1 MIENYFSTAAMALE
15 TAITLFLTTFF
26 LLKRRK
32 QSVGCYIG
40 VFLALLTYMEVY
52 EFAMRFHGT
61 KIWFFGGLIEI
72 LAFVLLITVM
82 TEGCFWRSYCI
93 LVLTQGVTQVV
104 WQVLALPF
112 PTVRHV
118 IRSQLSFMPAPIPD
132 TCVSIFGVSSLSFV
146 IAFLVMRRA
155 FSKEYEGN
163 GKVYERIMIVYIIIS
178 YISLASREKLIDRI
192 QKGEVENYTM
202 VLLVAVW
209 ITFLILLCNVVP
221 YVYNQT
227 ELAWTKKQ
235 QKYLETLL
243 AESGTHYEEL
253 VKLPMEMGRPLS
265 GILTLDAVI
274 TDYVRQAKERGIM
287 FDIVVEPLGTVGIDG
302 LELTAITDTLLRQA
316 FTEVADDTESFVQ
329 LTIRNRCGSVI
340 FDVDYSAHKRK
351 KKKPEGI
358 VPIDTLVN
366 KYGGTFR
373 RRKTKQ
379 EIKVGVL
386 IPAISVN
393 KI

>member
-15 TAITLFLTTFF
+15 TAVTLFLTTFF

-40 VFLALLTYMEVY
+40 VFLELLVYMEAY
-52 EFAMRFHGT
+52 QFAMRFHGP
-61 KIWFFGGLIEI
+61 KIWFFGGLVEI

-93 LVLTQGVTQVV
+93 LVLTQGVTQIV

-112 PTVRHV
+112 PMVRHV
-118 IRSQLSFMPAPIPD
+118 IQTQLSFTPAPIPD
-132 TCVSIFGVSSLSFV
+132 TCVSIFGVASLSFV

-155 FSKEYEGN
+155 FPKEYEGN

-192 QKGEVENYTM
+192 QKGEVENHTM

-209 ITFLILLCNVVP
+209 ITFLILLCNAVP
-221 YVYNQT
+221 YIYNQT

-274 TDYVRQAKERGIM
+274 TDYVRQARERGMM
-287 FDIVVEPLGTVGIDG
+287 FDTVVEPLGSVGIDG

-329 LTIRNRCGSVI
+329 LTIRNRSGSVI
-340 FDVDYSAHKRK
+340 FDVDYSAHKMK

-379 EIKVGVL
+379 EIKIGVL

-393 KI
+393 

>member
-15 TAITLFLTTFF
+15 TAVTLFLTTFF

-40 VFLALLTYMEVY
+40 VFLVLLVYMEAY
-52 EFAMRFHGT
+52 QFAMRFHGP
-61 KIWFFGGLIEI
+61 KIWFFGGLVEI

-93 LVLTQGVTQVV
+93 LVLTQGVTQIV

-112 PTVRHV
+112 PMVRHV
-118 IRSQLSFMPAPIPD
+118 IQTQIGFIQAPIPD
-132 TCVSIFGVSSLSFV
+132 TCVSIFGVASLSFV

-192 QKGEVENYTM
+192 QKGEVENHTM

-209 ITFLILLCNVVP
+209 ITSLILLCNAVP
-221 YVYNQT
+221 YIYNQT

>member
-1 MIENYFSTAAMALE
+1 MIENYFSTAVMALE
-15 TAITLFLTTFF
+15 TAVTLFLTTFF

-32 QSVGCYIG
+32 QPVGCYIG
-40 VFLALLTYMEVY
+40 VFLGLLVYMEAY
-52 EFAMRFHGT
+52 QFAMRFHGP
-61 KIWFFGGLIEI
+61 KIWFFAGLLEI
-72 LAFVLLITVM
+72 LAFALLITVM
-82 TEGCFWRSYCI
+82 TEGCFWRNYCI
-93 LVLTQGVTQVV
+93 LVLTQGATQVV

-112 PTVRHV
+112 PMVRHV
-118 IRSQLSFMPAPIPD
+118 IQTQLSFTPAPIPD
-132 TCVSIFGVSSLSFV
+132 TCVSIFGVASLSFV
-146 IAFLVMRRA
+146 ITFLVMRRA

-163 GKVYERIMIVYIIIS
+163 GKVYERIMIIYIIIS

-202 VLLVAVW
+202 VLLVTVW
-209 ITFLILLCNVVP
+209 ITFLILLCNAVP
-221 YVYNQT
+221 YIYNQT

-274 TDYVRQAKERGIM
+274 TDYVRQAKERGMM
-287 FDIVVEPLGTVGIDG
+287 FDIVVEPLGSVGIDG

-329 LTIRNRCGSVI
+329 LTIRNRRGSVI
-340 FDVDYSAHKRK
+340 FDVNYSAYKRK

-366 KYGGTFR
+366 KYGGTFQ

-379 EIKVGVL
+379 EIKIGVL
-386 IPAISVN
+386 IPAISEN

>member
-15 TAITLFLTTFF
+15 TAVTLFLTTFF

-32 QSVGCYIG
+32 QPVGCYIG
-40 VFLALLTYMEVY
+40 VFLGLLVYMEAY
-52 EFAMRFHGT
+52 QFAMRFHGP
-61 KIWFFGGLIEI
+61 KIWFFAGLIEI
-72 LAFVLLITVM
+72 LAFALLITVM
-82 TEGCFWRSYCI
+82 TEGCFWRNYCI
-93 LVLTQGVTQVV
+93 LVLTQGAAQVV

-112 PTVRHV
+112 PMVRHV
-118 IRSQLSFMPAPIPD
+118 IQTQLTFTPAPIPD
-132 TCVSIFGVSSLSFV
+132 TCISIFGVASLSFV
-146 IAFLVMRRA
+146 ITFFVMRRA
-155 FSKEYEGN
+155 FPKEYEGN
-163 GKVYERIMIVYIIIS
+163 GKVYERIMIIYIIIS

-202 VLLVAVW
+202 VLLVTVW
-209 ITFLILLCNVVP
+209 ITFLILLCNAVP
-221 YVYNQT
+221 YIYNQT

-287 FDIVVEPLGTVGIDG
+287 FDIVVEPLGSVEIDG

-329 LTIRNRCGSVI
+329 LTIRNRRGSVI
-340 FDVDYSAHKRK
+340 FDVDYSAYKRK

-379 EIKVGVL
+379 EIKIGVL